1 MTYNKRT
8 NIFKQIIFS
17 RGMAVFLLFVVIF
30 VGFGVFSIIGK
41 SMAASRERK
50 IAEAQAQSLV
60 SKQQDLTMK
69 LAELKTAEGQE
80 AALRE
85 QFPVVSP
92 GERVVVIND
101 EAPVVSSATDT
112 KNSQTTGG
120 FWEFLKHLFSKG
132 D

>member
-8 NIFKQIIFS
+8 NIFKQILFS

-80 AALRE
+80 VALRE

-92 GERVVVIND
+92 GERVVVISD
-101 EAPVVSSATDT
+101 EATGSTGTVGAE
-112 KNSQTTGG
+112 NSQTKGG
-120 FWEFLKHLFSKG
+120 FWEFLKHLFSKT